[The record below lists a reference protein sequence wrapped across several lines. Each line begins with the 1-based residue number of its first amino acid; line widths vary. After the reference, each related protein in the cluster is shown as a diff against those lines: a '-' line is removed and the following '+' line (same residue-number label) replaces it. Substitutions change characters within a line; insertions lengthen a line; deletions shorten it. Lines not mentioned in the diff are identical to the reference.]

1 MINQRIRVSFDPEM
15 LCWKADTIEG
25 KLKMT
30 DITVPTPPAPP
41 TNEPTLIE
49 TLNAKLH
56 AAHLELNAAEQRVK
70 DIEGEIDRVPAWAK
84 DMTEA
89 ELQVKVGGWF
99 K

>member
-1 MINQRIRVSFDPEM
+1 
-15 LCWKADTIEG
+15 
-25 KLKMT
+25 MT
-30 DITVPTPPAPP
+30 DITVPTPPTMLRPDALDAIYTP
-41 TNEPTLIE
+41 TAQAADPTLIE

-56 AAHLELNAAEQRVK
+56 AAHLELDAAEQRVK

-84 DMTEA
+84 DMTET